1 MLTYCSKYKDAV
13 MFLSDMRPALANL
26 YTAAE
31 IKDTDS
37 ASRTLS
43 ILYLPLPLSSE
54 HPTDT
59 LKITLLSNYLAHA
72 LATLSH
78 ILFSPEALE
87 KVSAVRGSAT
97 TVETAVIDDVLEEM
111 LQELFTSDTI
121 LQWQPYLS
129 AVLPSKQVDAFLTR
143 TYTTVIKSS
152 AAKSSTHP
160 RAVFALRHY
169 TLLCLLRTQPGSIAP
184 DMFWDQANKFCSSL
198 FQRTMSSE
206 SSNSKLKE
214 ESVLRTFSRVV
225 EYVEGRPDHA
235 EFLSGRGFI
244 HFCEYWLD
252 FAKRV
257 CWKATSI
264 WYAGTDE

>member
-1 MLTYCSKYKDAV
+1 MLTYPKYKDAV
-13 MFLSDMRPALANL
+13 TYLSDMRPALASL

-31 IKDTDS
+31 TKDMDH

-87 KVSAVRGSAT
+87 KVSTVHGSAT
-97 TVETAVIDDVLEEM
+97 ITEAAVIDDVLEEM

-152 AAKSSTHP
+152 AVKSSTHP

-198 FQRTMSSE
+198 FQRTMSSN
-206 SSNSKLKE
+206 SSNGKQKNE
-214 ESVLRTFSRVV
+214 KSVLRTFSRVV
-225 EYVEGRPDHA
+225 EYAEGRSDHA
-235 EFLSGRGFI
+235 EFLSGRGFV

-257 CWKATSI
+257 CWETAFI
-264 WYAGTDE
+264 WYARTDE